1 MPKKVIFRNWLVV
14 FGVILLVCLLAPSIN
29 FAINRTPVDAFK
41 SVDDSNAV
49 VVGDIWNSSVKGFD
63 ATNFNKLLSYI
74 SSNGTINGVNTNEQ
88 TAQDIRNY
96 TYGGKASGKSVVVTI
111 GDYDWQVVYLT
122 RKNNTSGDR
131 IATLLMVNNDGSAR
145 YGSSSSYYGTNSFT
159 SGFPTSMYGTSHIR
173 AVTLN
178 NGGRYINITS
188 NSNPT
193 TTTTANKSSSHKYA
207 LYTVASQGL
216 TQYLVQ
222 PQEVWYQTQAQL
234 TGSNNPINYT
244 LNNESLSTTINT
256 GWYNNSASSYSYQ
269 GKDYY
274 TEWGDDYL
282 WFL

>member
-1 MPKKVIFRNWLVV
+1 MKLSKVKVGLVTVITSIFCLAVLLTAFLFIPKM
-14 FGVILLVCLLAPSIN
+14 
-29 FAINRTPVDAFK
+29 PVDAFT
-41 SVDDSNAV
+41 SDSNVTSNAV
-49 VVGDIWNSSVKGFD
+49 VVGDIWNSSTK
-63 ATNFNKLLSYI
+63 TFNRDTLGTLLKYI
-74 SSNGTINGVNTNEQ
+74 SSDGSINSVNTNEQ
-88 TAQDIRNY
+88 TAQDIRGY

-111 GDYDWQVVYLT
+111 GNYKWQVVYLT

-131 IATLLMVNNDGSAR
+131 IATLLMTNNDGTAR
-145 YGSSSSYYGTNSFT
+145 YGNSSYYGGNSFT

-188 NSNPT
+188 YSNPS
-193 TTTTANKSSSHKYA
+193 TTTTASKSSSHKYA
-207 LYTVASQGL
+207 LYTVADKGL

-222 PQEVWYQTQAQL
+222 PQEVWYQTEAQL
-234 TGSNNPINYT
+234 TGSNNPANYT

-282 WFL
+282 W